1 MSNLYSAHLNKFKF
15 VALSTLFP
23 QLTGILALP
32 IITNI
37 YSVEEYGEFTAFIAI
52 LITLVNISS
61 FRLVNALYVCRK
73 YEEVY
78 IRNTVQIILWCN
90 FWFLSLIVLVLYF
103 LGIVSSL
110 MLLLPLTFMI
120 SSMMSNAYVSI
131 SSNKK
136 YQLLSKLKIFEAIV
150 LNLIKIFANSLGSFG
165 LVCAILIS
173 SFSSLLISGKSSQTL
188 KLKSKMK
195 SIFLF
200 KKYLNFI
207 KFQFPSQC
215 ISLIIQFFPVFYFMY
230 FESKEALGFLA
241 LAYTITNI
249 PVNSF
254 GQAISQYVI
263 SETGKSTELD
273 KLYLLLKKIMLILF
287 LLAIPFFLH
296 INEISLWVLTTF
308 FDEKWLESHHY
319 IVILAFLGFLKIITM
334 SVINICNIINFQ
346 QFQLYLNSSLL
357 IVSVCIAIY
366 STSANQFINFFVV
379 SNILILIMGISY
391 LMIFLKRVKDEKN
404 IVCW

>member
-1 MSNLYSAHLNKFKF
+1 
-15 VALSTLFP
+15 
-23 QLTGILALP
+23 
-32 IITNI
+32 
-37 YSVEEYGEFTAFIAI
+37 
-52 LITLVNISS
+52 
-61 FRLVNALYVCRK
+61 
-73 YEEVY
+73 
-78 IRNTVQIILWCN
+78 
-90 FWFLSLIVLVLYF
+90 
-103 LGIVSSL
+103 
-110 MLLLPLTFMI
+110 
-120 SSMMSNAYVSI
+120 
-131 SSNKK
+131 
-136 YQLLSKLKIFEAIV
+136 
-150 LNLIKIFANSLGSFG
+150 
-165 LVCAILIS
+165 
-173 SFSSLLISGKSSQTL
+173 
-188 KLKSKMK
+188 
-195 SIFLF
+195 
-200 KKYLNFI
+200 
-207 KFQFPSQC
+207 
-215 ISLIIQFFPVFYFMY
+215 
-230 FESKEALGFLA
+230 LA